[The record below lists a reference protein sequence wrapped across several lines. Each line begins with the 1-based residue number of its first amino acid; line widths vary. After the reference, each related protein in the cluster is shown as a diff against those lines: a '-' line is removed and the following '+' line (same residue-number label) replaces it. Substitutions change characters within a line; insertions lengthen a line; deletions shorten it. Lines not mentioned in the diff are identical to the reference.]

1 VVLEPGDA
9 LFIPIGYFHTVA
21 GDVPEDD
28 GSTQLIGASINFPVV
43 CMSDPGYARLSRQC
57 TRDFARDFPHRSGGE
72 RTDTE
77 HPQLCSCACIA
88 TARVRGL
95 DIAHGAAVSLAR
107 G

>member
-1 VVLEPGDA
+1 MVLEPGDA

-72 RTDTE
+72 RAAL
-77 HPQLCSCACIA
+77 PQEKSSPVIS
-88 TARVRGL
+88 TFVVSRGTWP
-95 DIAHGAAVSLAR
+95 
-107 G
+107 